1 MKSNKIIAIEG
12 ATRIELAKLFKVT
25 DKTVFN
31 ALSFK
36 SSTSGVQR
44 RIRKA
49 AMERGGRLLVDLT
62 GLETFHDFDGQYA
75 VQPVPALCIG
85 IPGLRHDHPG
95 VPLQC
100 YRPEVLSADQGEDGV
115 HPGRGRGHQ
124 GQGHAG

>member
-62 GLETFHDFDGQYA
+62 GLETFHDFDGRMRQYLPNGSYIEVCRA
-75 VQPVPALCIG
+75 DNTGHIYFNGKEVARYDKVIVPATIYAMQEKALT
-85 IPGLRHDHPG
+85 LK
-95 VPLQC
+95 
-100 YRPEVLSADQGEDGV
+100 
-115 HPGRGRGHQ
+115 
-124 GQGHAG
+124 